1 MVDEAVM
8 EPAVAR
14 ARVEADEGNAEAA
27 QHLRRD
33 VTAPGDLV
41 VRLSLNSIQFH
52 FLSPH
57 DLTQTTCEKPSNP
70 SVLAESLE
78 ATPPLCGMPRNHNIA
93 SAVPFAF
100 ASNDF
105 PITQTSAYITEKRG
119 WLPRF
124 GGSYQWSGSAQVE
137 CGEHGGTLKLTFMV
151 AVYEVQAA
159 AIDVV
164 AALDQ
169 TAFACLPRGHMIEH
183 ECVE

>member
-1 MVDEAVM
+1 MVDEAVV

-33 VTAPGDLV
+33 IAAPGDLV

-52 FLSPH
+52 FFLLPR
-57 DLTQTTCEKPSNP
+57 DLTQTNLRKAPGHP
-70 SVLAESLE
+70 SVLGGIPGSDLS
-78 ATPPLCGMPRNHNIA
+78 PLLCGMPQTHNR
-93 SAVPFAF
+93 SSPVPFAF
-100 ASNDF
+100 ASNGF

-124 GGSYQWSGSAQVE
+124 GGSHQWSGSAQVE

-159 AIDVV
+159 GTVVV
-164 AALDQ
+164 AASDQ
-169 TAFACLPRGHMIEH
+169 TALACLP
-183 ECVE
+183 